1 MINKTVDRDHAPRA
15 PRHRLSEEQRRED
28 ILRAAFAVAAR
39 ERLGGVT
46 ARAVGAEAG
55 VSAGLVFFYFE
66 SLDRLLVALL
76 EWLLAQT
83 FVAARLDDRFAEV
96 SDPAT
101 RIMLAIRR
109 DVEWLPKQRERVEL
123 FFDYWVLGTRH
134 PEVRRTIRLALDRY
148 RDAFR
153 PLAAALV
160 AADPERYPGVTAEG
174 LASVAASFVEGCAL
188 QIVMDP
194 SQFDAERSMA
204 TLASLVRAP
213 AAVA

>member
-1 MINKTVDRDHAPRA
+1 MPGRRA
-15 PRHRLSEEQRRED
+15 SEEKRRED

-46 ARAVGAEAG
+46 ARAVAAEAK
-55 VSAGLVFFYFE
+55 VSPGLVFFYFE
-66 SLDRLLVALL
+66 SIDRLLVELL

-83 FVAARLDDRFAEV
+83 IIATDLGTRLADVA
-96 SDPAT
+96 DPAA

-109 DVEWLPKQRERVEL
+109 DVEWLPRQRERVEL

-134 PEVRRTIRLALDRY
+134 PAIRRMIRHGLDRY
-148 RDAFR
+148 RDGFE
-153 PLAAALV
+153 PLAATLV
-160 AADPERYPGVTAEG
+160 ASDPDRYAGVTAKG

-194 SQFDAERSMA
+194 AQFDAERSMA
-204 TLASLVRAP
+204 TLSALVRAP
-213 AAVA
+213 AGVA